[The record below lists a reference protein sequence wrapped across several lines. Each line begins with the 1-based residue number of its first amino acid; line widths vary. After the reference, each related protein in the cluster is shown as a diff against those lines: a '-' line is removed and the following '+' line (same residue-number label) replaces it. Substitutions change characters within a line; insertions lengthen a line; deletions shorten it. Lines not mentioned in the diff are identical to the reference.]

1 MSENLSSHPFA
12 DLIPSMTEE
21 EYQGLKADIAEH
33 GQREAIVLYEGKIL
47 DGRHRYSAC
56 CELGLVPKFTQWD
69 GHGSLV
75 AFVASVNVHRRHL
88 TAGQR
93 AALAAALEAELA
105 IETKRHQRE
114 AIKERDDNGRATSRP
129 VVERIPQVDSSR
141 DDSGVG
147 PLVERIPQVADAEQ
161 LTTSQALMARLPQV
175 DRPTKARDQAAAL
188 VGANPRYVQDAKTV
202 QREAPDLF
210 QQVHDGKMTLPQAML
225 QIRNRQKLA
234 ELQRKAAAAQ
244 STADGPPLWNI
255 HQGDCLEVLPT
266 LTGVARVIFTDPP
279 YNLGIDYGAGAE
291 ADNLPP
297 DQYLAWCREWI
308 QRCADCL
315 TPDGS
320 LWILISDEWA
330 DYFGIMLREAG
341 LHRRAWIKWYETFG
355 TNCVNNFNRCSRHL
369 FYTVK
374 NPRCFV
380 FDPFAVSRPSD
391 RQTKYG
397 DKRANPGGKIWDD
410 VWKIARLTGTCEE
423 RMPGFPTQVPLAIT
437 RAIVKCAS
445 EPGDLVVDPFSGSAS
460 TGVAAVEGQRR
471 YVGIEASAEFCRLSE
486 LRLQALGQ
494 A

>member
-47 DGRHRYSAC
+47 DGRHRYRAC
-56 CELGLVPKFTQWD
+56 CELGLVPKYRQWEES
-69 GHGSLV
+69 GSAVDLV
-75 AFVASVNVHRRHL
+75 VSVNMHRRHL
-88 TAGQR
+88 TPGQR
-93 AALAAALEAELA
+93 AAIAVAAANMRDLEMQARDRSLSNLRKGNSVPEVAMLPHRK
-105 IETKRHQRE
+105 IPDPEFVPDRENGETR
-114 AIKERDDNGRATSRP
+114 
-129 VVERIPQVDSSR
+129 ERIASEYRV
-141 DDSGVG
+141 
-147 PLVERIPQVADAEQ
+147 
-161 LTTSQALMARLPQV
+161 
-175 DRPTKARDQAAAL
+175 
-188 VGANPRYVQDAKTV
+188 NPRYVQDAKTILNAKP
-202 QREAPDLF
+202 ELL
-210 QQVHDGKMTLPQAML
+210 QQVKDGQITLPQAKQAL
-225 QIRNRQKLA
+225 LREQKLA

-330 DYFGIMLREAG
+330 DYFGILLREAG